1 MKRIMIVGTILLG
14 MAALAG
20 VGAISVSAQSHEFTA
35 STTGKTKSKGTT
47 KQVIGLSGGA
57 IECSEVTGSGT
68 ATETTSTTHKEVL
81 TYSGCTGFGNTV
93 TITAADFD
101 FNADGSATLE
111 KRITITPVGADCKLV
126 VEPQT
131 IEGLSYEATG
141 GKLKSTVDDAKV
153 AVKGGGGEC
162 GGSQE
167 AEYSGT
173 IEAELEGGTLS
184 WK

>member
-35 STTGKTKSKGTT
+35 STTGKTKSKGTD
-47 KQVIGLSGGA
+47 QVIDLSGGK
-57 IECSEVTGSGT
+57 IECSEVTGTGE
-68 ATETTSTTHKEVL
+68 AKETTSTTHKEVL
-81 TYSGCTGFGNTV
+81 TYSGCVGFGNTV
-93 TITAADFD
+93 TISAATFV

-111 KRITITPVGADCKLV
+111 KRITITPVGAECKLV

-131 IEGLSYEATG
+131 IEGLTYDATS
-141 GKLKSTVDDAKV
+141 GKLKSVVDGAKV

-162 GGSQE
+162 GGNQE
-167 AEYSGT
+167 ALYSGT